1 MAEQYAISAANLN
14 YIEKNLNSIHRD
26 LEAIDSSV
34 DTVNDN
40 VKIVYDEI
48 GALAKDFHDFIQLQ
62 VKANRLGQAHTKLVQ
77 IRQELEKS
85 MDTMILFEEQL
96 QAFFKRTISVS

>member
-34 DTVNDN
+34 DTV
-40 VKIVYDEI
+40 
-48 GALAKDFHDFIQLQ
+48 
-62 VKANRLGQAHTKLVQ
+62 
-77 IRQELEKS
+77 
-85 MDTMILFEEQL
+85 MIM
-96 QAFFKRTISVS
+96 

>member
-62 VKANRLGQAHTKLVQ
+62 VKANRLVN
-77 IRQELEKS
+77 I
-85 MDTMILFEEQL
+85 IYLFY
-96 QAFFKRTISVS
+96 IVII